1 MRSLIFLVL
10 LPTLALAQPSTGS
23 VSGHIY
29 LADIQRPARFARAAL
44 VPLPP
49 ALNSPPSSKPTPLRY
64 SFETLIDG
72 SFIITNLAPGD
83 YYVSVSY
90 PGYLSPGYEFSADDL
105 LQPTPDIRKRIVQT
119 LPTLTVAANK
129 SSTISV
135 SIRRGAAISGT
146 LRYDDGSAVPDI
158 QIVPL
163 RRSANGLW
171 AEITRTS
178 SNNSL
183 FENAG
188 TDGLG
193 HFRIEGLAS
202 GEYTLRVLRPA
213 EYQGDLAVYYGDV
226 FFEKDAKSIHLGD
239 GEEDT
244 GADITIGLSKL
255 HSISGSLVNLSGQ
268 LINSGHIVLFAV
280 PGNIKIASAFV
291 NEKDAA
297 FHMDLVPEGHY
308 TLSVTEARDV
318 NLKVIRDNKDPNQIQ
333 DIKRTV
339 LQTYS
344 DYQAPLEVLSDL
356 PSLTLSIPSKS
367 R

>member
-1 MRSLIFLVL
+1 MRSLIFLLL

-29 LADIQRPARFARAAL
+29 LADTQRPARFARAAL

-49 ALNSPPSSKPTPLRY
+49 ALNSPPASKPALRY
-64 SFETLIDG
+64 SFETRIDG

-83 YYVSVSY
+83 YYVSVTY
-90 PGYLSPGYEFSADDL
+90 PSYLSPEYEFSADDL
-105 LQPTPDIRKRIVQT
+105 LQPTPEIRKRIVQT

-146 LRYDDGSAVPDI
+146 LSYDDGSAVPDI
-158 QIVPL
+158 EIVPL

-171 AEITRTS
+171 TKITRAS

-202 GEYTLRVLRPA
+202 GEYTLKVLRSA

-244 GADITIGLSKL
+244 SADITIGLSKL

-268 LINSGHIVLFAV
+268 PINYGHIVLFAM
-280 PGNIKIASAFV
+280 PGNIKIGSAFV
-291 NEKDAA
+291 NEEDAT
-297 FHMDLVPEGHY
+297 FHIDLVPEGHY

-318 NLKVIRDNKDPNQIQ
+318 NLKIIRDDKDPNQIQ